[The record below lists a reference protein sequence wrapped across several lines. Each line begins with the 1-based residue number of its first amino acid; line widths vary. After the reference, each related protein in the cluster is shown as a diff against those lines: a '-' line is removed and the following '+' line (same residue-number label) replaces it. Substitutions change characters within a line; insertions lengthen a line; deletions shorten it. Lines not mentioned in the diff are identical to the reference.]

1 VTAVVTGPRRRW
13 WLAGAILWIGVA
25 VMVGTWVVVVQRG
38 GGPALR
44 LVAAENEPLPALGTL
59 PRFELTERSGRAVG
73 LADLHGRVWVAT
85 FFFTR
90 CRDTCA
96 LQNAR
101 LARLQTEFS
110 AAPDVRLVSISVDS
124 QHDTPAVLERYAG
137 GFRADP
143 ARWLFLTGDPTSI
156 AVLAQESFRVS
167 VILAARAAPNGA
179 TPVLGHSPGLILVD
193 RAARIRGYYRSED
206 GPEVDRLRRDV
217 ARLLEDRS

>member
-1 VTAVVTGPRRRW
+1 MGVAAMAGTWMVVTRR
-13 WLAGAILWIGVA
+13 AD
-25 VMVGTWVVVVQRG
+25 
-38 GGPALR
+38 GPAWR
-44 LVAAENEPLPALGTL
+44 STAAEAGPLPVLGTL
-59 PRFELTERSGRAVG
+59 PRFELTERSGSAVG

-90 CRDTCA
+90 CRDTCS

-110 AAPDVRLVSISVDS
+110 TAPDVRLVSISVDP
-124 QHDTPAVLERYAG
+124 QHDTPAVLDRYAG
-137 GFRADP
+137 GFGADP

-179 TPVLGHSPGLILVD
+179 SPVLGHSPGLVLID
-193 RAARIRGYYRSED
+193 RAGRIRGYYRSED
-206 GPEVDRLRRDV
+206 GAEVDRLRRDV
-217 ARLLEDRS
+217 ARVLEDRS

>member
-1 VTAVVTGPRRRW
+1 
-13 WLAGAILWIGVA
+13 
-25 VMVGTWVVVVQRG
+25 M
-38 GGPALR
+38 
-44 LVAAENEPLPALGTL
+44 AATDDGPLPVLGTL
-59 PRFELTERSGRAVG
+59 PTFELTERSGRAVG

-90 CRDTCA
+90 CRDTCS

-110 AAPDVRLVSISVDS
+110 TAPDVRLVSISVDP
-124 QHDTPAVLERYAG
+124 QHDTPAVLDRYAG
-137 GFRADP
+137 GFGADP

-179 TPVLGHSPGLILVD
+179 SPVLGHSPGLVLID
-193 RAARIRGYYRSED
+193 RAGRIRGYYRSED
-206 GPEVDRLRRDV
+206 GAEVDRLRRDV
-217 ARLLEDRS
+217 ARVLEDRS